1 MTSMNMVT
9 KKEHKR
15 KNRAPNKS
23 NTPRNPHL

>member
-1 MTSMNMVT
+1 MSMNMVT
-9 KKEHKR
+9 KKEHKRR